1 MQYVFSSGRMV
12 RKKEIR
18 DEILKHYGFKVTH
31 VDYNSLKGKQRVTED
46 VKLMNKRMSSW

>member
-1 MQYVFSSGRMV
+1 
-12 RKKEIR
+12 
-18 DEILKHYGFKVTH
+18 VTH